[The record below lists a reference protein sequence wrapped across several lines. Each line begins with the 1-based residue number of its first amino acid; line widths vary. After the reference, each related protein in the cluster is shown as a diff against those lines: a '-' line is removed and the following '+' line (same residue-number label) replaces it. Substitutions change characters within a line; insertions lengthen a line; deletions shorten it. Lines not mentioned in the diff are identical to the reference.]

1 MSNQE
6 IQAKVRIAVD
16 LGASSGRVM
25 AAIPS
30 GGKLTLTEI
39 HRFENPAIELPTGL
53 YWNILGLFH
62 EILTGLKKAI
72 ETHGENIASIGIDT
86 WGCDFGLFDHSG
98 ELIGPPHQYR
108 DPRFEGMAEKMHNLM
123 SEDDI
128 SAAPGSR
135 RTSTTAPSTCSRSS
149 SAKANRSRRRATSF
163 LSPTSSPTGSP
174 A

>member
-6 IQAKVRIAVD
+6 NQAKVRIAVD

-39 HRFENPAIELPTGL
+39 HRFDNPAIELPTGL
-53 YWNILGLFH
+53 YWNILGLYH
-62 EILTGLKKAI
+62 EILAGLKKAI

-108 DPRFEGMAEKMHNLM
+108 DPRFEAN
-123 SEDDI
+123 
-128 SAAPGSR
+128 
-135 RTSTTAPSTCSRSS
+135 PSPM
-149 SAKANRSRRRATSF
+149 RATSF
-163 LSPTSSPTGSP
+163 SSRTSSPTGSP